1 MYILRDYQQEA
12 VDYAVAFFT
21 DNTIKWNAMEVLP
34 TGSGKSLIIAGIVKE
49 IDEPVLVFQPT
60 KEILEQ
66 NVDKARSYGIEIS
79 IYSASANSKEISRL
93 TYATIGSA
101 INNVHLFEQ
110 FKHIIIDECH
120 FVNPK
125 KGMYKRFLEALGKI
139 KVLGLTATP
148 YRLSTDGYGGS
159 ILKFLTRTRPK
170 VFKSLI
176 YYSQISDL
184 LEAGYLSK
192 LEYFNIPG
200 FERQYLRMNS
210 TGADYT
216 DASVK
221 AYYKLSN
228 FDTKL
233 LETIN
238 VLLDDNRTRILV
250 FTRFIAESEHVKNN
264 ISACEIVTSKTKPKE
279 RESIIN
285 RFKSGEIKVIANVGV
300 LTTGF
305 DYPELDTIVIA
316 RPTMSLALYYQ
327 MTGRGMR
334 PMKDK
339 EYAAIVDLCGNID
352 LFGKVEDL
360 EIVDG
365 GNGKWFIEN
374 KDTKKQLTNVYYE
387 R

>member
-21 DNTIKWNAMEVLP
+21 DKTIKWNVMEVLP

-101 INNVHLFEQ
+101 INNIHLFEQ

-125 KGMYKRFLEALGKI
+125 QGMYKRFLDALGKI

-148 YRLSTDGYGGS
+148 YRLSTDGWGGS
-159 ILKFLTRTRPK
+159 ILKFLTRTRPR
-170 VFKSLI
+170 VFKELI
-176 YYSQISDL
+176 YYVQIADL
-184 LEAGYLSK
+184 LNKKHLANLQ
-192 LEYFNIPG
+192 YFNIPG
-200 FERQYLRMNS
+200 FERQYLSLNS

-216 DASVK
+216 DESVK
-221 AYYKLSN
+221 KYYEMIN
-228 FDTKL
+228 FKKKMLDVINL
-233 LETIN
+233 LL
-238 VLLDDNRTRILV
+238 VDGRKRVLV
-250 FTRFIAESEHVKNN
+250 FTKFITESEFLKAN
-264 ISACEIVTSKTKPKE
+264 IPECELVTSKTKKKD
-279 RESIIN
+279 REEILKK
-285 RFKSGEIKVIANVGV
+285 FKSGEIKVIANVGV

-305 DYPELDTIVIA
+305 DYPELDNIVLG
-316 RPTMSLALYYQ
+316 RPTMSLGLYYQ
-327 MTGRGMR
+327 MIGRGMR
-334 PMKDK
+334 PHIEKL
-339 EYAAIVDLCGNID
+339 YTAVVDLCGNYD
-352 LFGKVEDL
+352 RFGKVEEL
-360 EIVDG
+360 RIVDG
-365 GNGKWFIEN
+365 KNGKWYIANNDE
-374 KDTKKQLTNVYYE
+374 QLTNVYYE
-387 R
+387 